1 MAVEF
6 RRVLDPDEG
15 VLYAL
20 IDAYLG
26 EIAQHREISVGPTRA
41 ADYEYL
47 PLYWTEIGRHPF
59 LLVESDPI
67 AGLVLVREVDRQRG
81 RIAAHAEG
89 PWAVEE
95 VVEADGRRLEYRFR
109 VAS

>member
-1 MAVEF
+1 LAIEL
-6 RRVLDPDEG
+6 RRVLDPDRG

-26 EIAQHREISVGPTRA
+26 ELAQHREISLGPTRA
-41 ADYEYL
+41 ADYKSL
-47 PLYWTEIGRHPF
+47 PLYWTETGRHPF
-59 LLVESDPI
+59 LLVESAQI

-95 VVEADGRRLEYRFR
+95 VVEAAGRRLEYRFR